1 MELRVGR
8 GSATANRLSDERGF
22 TFMELMIVMVIIG
35 ILAGI
40 AMTMLKGNRTNA
52 VDSEAKQNAGS
63 MMAHVESCFTETEDY
78 GQCETGDPLLGDTKM
93 AEGAGPGQTRV
104 MSDGPHDYVIESVS
118 RSGNTF
124 RLVKVQA
131 LKPTRSCTVK
141 PGGEGG
147 GCNNSAW

>member
-1 MELRVGR
+1 MQLREG
-8 GSATANRLSDERGF
+8 APLTERLKDERGF
-22 TFMELMIVMVIIG
+22 TFMEMLIVMVIIG

-52 VDSEAKQNAGS
+52 IDSEAKQNAGS

-78 GQCETGDPLLGDTKM
+78 GACETGDPLLGDTKI

-104 MSDGPHDYVIESVS
+104 ISDGPHDYVIESVS

-124 RLVKVQA
+124 RLVKVAGQ
-131 LKPTRSCTVK
+131 KPTRSCTVK

-147 GCNNSAW
+147 GCNSSTW